1 VASSISA
8 VQFTSV
14 EVYEGSKY
22 DIVIT
27 YDAATK
33 ETFQLHAALLWTIN
47 YFSTYG
53 NLSGWST
60 KGSLACPVCNKNT
73 TFKKLKYGCKT
84 CYMSYRSWL
93 PKGHVWRGKG
103 ELFDGT
109 EEYRLEPKEL
119 FKDELFQQLTHVI
132 GVQFGK
138 GSGTK
143 RKGTDVELNW
153 TKKSIFFKL
162 PYWSTLKLRHN
173 LDVMHIEKNICDSV
187 LGTLMNIDGK
197 TKDIYKA
204 RLNLR
209 EMGIRKELRLQRN
222 GATTTMPLAN
232 YTLTRNQ
239 RKMLCE

>member
-1 VASSISA
+1 
-8 VQFTSV
+8 
-14 EVYEGSKY
+14 
-22 DIVIT
+22 
-27 YDAATK
+27 
-33 ETFQLHAALLWTIN
+33 LL
-47 YFSTYG
+47 
-53 NLSGWST
+53 
-60 KGSLACPVCNKNT
+60 
-73 TFKKLKYGCKT
+73 
-84 CYMSYRSWL
+84 
-93 PKGHVWRGKG
+93 
-103 ELFDGT
+103 
-109 EEYRLEPKEL
+109 
-119 FKDELFQQLTHVI
+119 QQLDHVT

-138 GSGTK
+138 RSRKK
-143 RKGTDVELNW
+143 RKRGKRTDVVELNW